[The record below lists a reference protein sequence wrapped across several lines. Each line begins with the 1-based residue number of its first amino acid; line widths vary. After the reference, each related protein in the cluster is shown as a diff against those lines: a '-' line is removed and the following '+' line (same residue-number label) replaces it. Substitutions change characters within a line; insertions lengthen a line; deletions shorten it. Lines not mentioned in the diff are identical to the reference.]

1 MSDHYET
8 RTGGATPVGPPPP
21 GTAGHPPD
29 VEDRSVGSLVGEVAR
44 DLSTLVRQ
52 EIELAKVETKEEAKK
67 GGKAAGMLG
76 GAGIAAH
83 LLLVFVSV
91 AAMWG
96 LSELMHL
103 GWAAL
108 IVAAV
113 WGVVAAVLG
122 ALGRKQL
129 RELEPVPTQTVETV
143 KEDVQWA
150 RNRTS

>member
-1 MSDHYET
+1 MSVGT
-8 RTGGATPVGPPPP
+8 PGA
-21 GTAGHPPD
+21 AGHPPD
-29 VEDRSVGSLVGEVAR
+29 VENRSVGSLVGEVAR

-52 EIELAKVETKEEAKK
+52 EIELAKVETKQEAKK

-76 GAGIAAH
+76 GAGVAAH

-96 LSELMHL
+96 LAEVMHL

-108 IVAAV
+108 IVAVV
-113 WGVVAAVLG
+113 WGIVAAVLG
-122 ALGRKQL
+122 TLGRKQL
-129 RELEPVPTQTVETV
+129 RELEPVPTQTIETV

>member
-1 MSDHYET
+1 MTDHYET
-8 RTGGATPVGPPPP
+8 RRGVGPMGPSTP
-21 GTAGHPPD
+21 GAAGHPPD
-29 VEDRSVGSLVGEVAR
+29 VENRSVGSLVGEVAK

-52 EIELAKVETKEEAKK
+52 EIDLAKAETKQEAKK

-91 AAMWG
+91 AVMWA
-96 LSELMHL
+96 LAEVMHL

-108 IVAAV
+108 VVALV

-122 ALGRKQL
+122 ALGRKKL
-129 RELEPVPTQTVETV
+129 REVEPVPTQTVETV

>member
-1 MSDHYET
+1 VTDDYEI
-8 RTGGATPVGPPPP
+8 RQRVGPTGPSTP
-21 GTAGHPPD
+21 GHPPD
-29 VEDRSVGSLVGEVAR
+29 VENRSVGSLVGEVAR

-52 EIELAKVETKEEAKK
+52 EIELAKAETKQEAKK

-91 AAMWG
+91 AVMWALG
-96 LSELMHL
+96 EAMHL

-108 IVAAV
+108 VVAVV
-113 WGVVAAVLG
+113 WGLVAAVLG

-129 RELEPVPTQTVETV
+129 REIEPVPTQTVETV

>member
-1 MSDHYET
+1 VSDHYET
-8 RTGGATPVGPPPP
+8 RTGGATPVGSAPP

-29 VEDRSVGSLVGEVAR
+29 VEDRSVGSLVGEVAK

-96 LSELMHL
+96 LSEVMHL